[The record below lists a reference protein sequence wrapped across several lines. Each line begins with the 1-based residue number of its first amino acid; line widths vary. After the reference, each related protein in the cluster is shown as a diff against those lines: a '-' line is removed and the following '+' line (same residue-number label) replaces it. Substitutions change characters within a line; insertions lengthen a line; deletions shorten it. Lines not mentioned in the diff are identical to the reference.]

1 MSAWGAAPKSGAWAT
16 QVDEEEEE
24 NGGIL
29 APIPPA
35 SPAAAFPALGGD
47 QSFPSLGEV
56 ASMKETKK
64 DRKKKTVQKMP
75 LGAFVAAG
83 AKARDTSDVSL
94 PTAPRARTDEEE
106 EKSRGLG
113 GGFKN
118 YGGDRGEPFLL
129 SKLSVTPSHAWQ
141 SPSLRPQ
148 RYCCAV
154 AACHRH
160 IISLC

>member
-29 APIPPA
+29 APIPAA
-35 SPAAAFPALGGD
+35 SAVPALGGD

-94 PTAPRARTDEEE
+94 PTAPRTRTEEEE

-129 SKLSVTPSHAWQ
+129 SKFILLSVPMLGSQ
-141 SPSLRPQ
+141 PV
-148 RYCCAV
+148 CANRV
-154 AACHRH
+154 IAAHLELV
-160 IISLC
+160 SDT